1 MFHGGPRSIRTRHDD
16 WEMTRGDVM
25 ATAVRAVNETDSGGS
40 GIARALSVRVTVQA
54 GQVWEADVD
63 AAAL

>member
-1 MFHGGPRSIRTRHDD
+1 
-16 WEMTRGDVM
+16 M

-63 AAAL
+63 AATL